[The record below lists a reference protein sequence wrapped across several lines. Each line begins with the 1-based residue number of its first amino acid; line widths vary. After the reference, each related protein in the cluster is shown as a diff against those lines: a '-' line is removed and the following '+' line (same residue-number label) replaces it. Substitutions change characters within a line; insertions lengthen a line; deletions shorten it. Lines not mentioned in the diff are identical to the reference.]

1 MDSPSNMHDMA
12 HIFLIFDFGGNEEV
26 AQLARHKVDGW
37 KQGFRLGKKLELKFE
52 RKGPEPAAASEA
64 PAKAPKEDSKA
75 KRSSKSKAKAA
86 DKAGKA
92 QGGKTEPPAQIRLI
106 VRLDF
111 SDHERLSSQR
121 WLERIPA
128 EEPFKT
134 VSSKSVRASDPE
146 FQVTSELF
154 DSLD

>member
-1 MDSPSNMHDMA
+1 MA

-26 AQLARHKVDGW
+26 AQQARHKVDGW

-52 RKGPEPAAASEA
+52 RKGPEPAPAGASEA
-64 PAKAPKEDSKA
+64 PAKAAKKDSRA
-75 KRSSKSKAKAA
+75 KVPSKTKSKSA

-92 QGGKTEPPAQIRLI
+92 QESKTEENAQIRLI

-111 SDHERLSSQR
+111 SDHEKLSSQR
-121 WLERIPA
+121 WLERIPT

-134 VSSKSVRASDPE
+134 VGSKTVRAGDPE
-146 FQVTSELF
+146 FKTTSELF

>member
-52 RKGPEPAAASEA
+52 RKGPEPAAAGAGEA
-64 PAKAPKEDSKA
+64 PAKADSKA
-75 KRSSKSKAKAA
+75 KGPSKTKAKSAE
-86 DKAGKA
+86 KAGKA
-92 QGGKTEPPAQIRLI
+92 QDPKTEPPVQIRLI

-111 SDHERLSSQR
+111 SDHEKLSSQR

-134 VSSKSVRASDPE
+134 VNSKTVRTGDAE
-146 FQVTSELF
+146 FGATSELF